1 MMVKLC
7 ANCHRR
13 PNRAANQSYCRA
25 CYRAYRR
32 TWQPPATGKA
42 IEPRARALKLLST
55 FVMSP
60 RELSCALDVSV
71 NHASIV
77 LLRLWQQGLC
87 ERWPYTD
94 RSYRYRLREAV

>member
-1 MMVKLC
+1 MMKLC

-13 PNRAANQSYCRA
+13 PNRAANQSYCLV
-25 CYRAYRR
+25 CYREYRR
-32 TWQPPATGKA
+32 TWQPPATSKA
-42 IEPRARALKLLST
+42 IEPRARALRLLST